1 MTRYSFKKRV
11 WPEDGSDMPA
21 EFAIEPGQW
30 PDDLSQ
36 IIKTLWKSSRT
47 QDDDQAE
54 RADRSLFFAGLATRL
69 WRVRQKMLKPGTDEP
84 IDEAR
89 SSFRHLLS
97 VFDLLEQEGLYIRD
111 HTNEPFDSGMMVTV
125 IAYEPSPTL
134 QRNTIIE
141 TIKPTIFYNGKPI
154 QIAEV
159 IVGTATNEG

>member
-1 MTRYSFKKRV
+1 
-11 WPEDGSDMPA
+11 MPA
-21 EFAIEPGQW
+21 EFSIEPGKW

-47 QDDDQAE
+47 RDDDQAE
-54 RADRSLFFAGLATRL
+54 RADRSVFFAGLATRL
-69 WRVRQKMLKPGTDEP
+69 WRVRQKMLKPGSDEP

-97 VFDLLEQEGLYIRD
+97 VFDLLEQEGLYIKD

-141 TIKPTIFYNGKPI
+141 TIKPTIFYDGKPI